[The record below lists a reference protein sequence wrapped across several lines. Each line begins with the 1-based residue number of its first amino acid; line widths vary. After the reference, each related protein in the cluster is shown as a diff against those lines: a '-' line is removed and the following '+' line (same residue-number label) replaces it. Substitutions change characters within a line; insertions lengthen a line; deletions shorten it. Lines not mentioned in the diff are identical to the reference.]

1 MPFMAAIPAVPGRNT
16 SGFHRP
22 GRGRLGGGGVNVNVF
37 VVGTH
42 RWCDF
47 VERFGCSVSRVGIGA
62 RLRKEGDEFLS
73 LGRFF
78 RGSAS
83 GDCVLFI
90 IGVDTLLVIKTNY
103 WYYNVNNRKD
113 DATPVTL
120 LPTPPPQY
128 VTELFVVVLFSY
140 NGVQ

>member
-1 MPFMAAIPAVPGRNT
+1 MSFC
-16 SGFHRP
+16 
-22 GRGRLGGGGVNVNVF
+22 RLVVF
-37 VVGTH
+37 FE
-42 RWCDF
+42 C
-47 VERFGCSVSRVGIGA
+47 
-62 RLRKEGDEFLS
+62 
-73 LGRFF
+73 
-78 RGSAS
+78 SAS

-90 IGVDTLLVIKTNY
+90 IGVDTLLVIKNFY